1 MSEYQYYGFLAIDR
15 PLSTSDMAAL
25 RRISS
30 RAQIT
35 PTSFTHEYNWG
46 DLKADTSDLLRQ
58 YFDIHVYLSN
68 WGSADFIARIPKSAL
83 DRDVLKRCFSDD
95 HLQYTSCSNTWLIH
109 WSPMINDSDGS
120 DFDYEFIQRDWMPN
134 LAPIREEILSGNLRA
149 LYLGW
154 LKSIQSDDTDTAD
167 EEPFPWPK
175 LGPLTA
181 AQESLVEFLHIDP
194 DLLTALDLSH
204 QKDSPAQTKAI
215 DTWLATLSPQ
225 QATSFLQQVL
235 INPGST
241 GARKI
246 KKEFSQWH
254 SAQTSNNQPKTVSE
268 LLHLAE
274 QARQHKEKLQ
284 AQARKREEAKRRKI
298 RAAWLTELAKDFGTA
313 WKSVHSQAS
322 SSKASEYDKACQQ
335 LLDLRDSYKAHD
347 SLEEFYRKFDRFL
360 ETYKRRRALMARLEK
375 AGLRIHATT

>member
-1 MSEYQYYGFLAIDR
+1 
-15 PLSTSDMAAL
+15 
-25 RRISS
+25 
-30 RAQIT
+30 
-35 PTSFTHEYNWG
+35 
-46 DLKADTSDLLRQ
+46 
-58 YFDIHVYLSN
+58 
-68 WGSADFIARIPKSAL
+68 
-83 DRDVLKRCFSDD
+83 
-95 HLQYTSCSNTWLIH
+95 
-109 WSPMINDSDGS
+109 MINDGDGS
-120 DFDYEFIQRDWMPN
+120 DFDYEFIQRDWMPH

-204 QKDSPAQTKAI
+204 QKDSPTQTKAI

-235 INPGST
+235 INPGSA

-246 KKEFSQWH
+246 KKEFSQWY
-254 SAQTSNNQPKTVSE
+254 SAQTSNNQPKTVGE
-268 LLHLAE
+268 LLHFAE

-284 AQARKREEAKRRKI
+284 AQARKREEAKHRKI
-298 RAAWLTELAKDFGTA
+298 RAAWLAELAKDFRTA
-313 WKSVHSQAS
+313 WKSVDSQAN

-335 LLDLRDSYKAHD
+335 LLDLRDSYKAHN

-360 ETYKRRRALMARLEK
+360 ETYKRRRALMTRLEK